1 MKYFFFDIDGTLT
14 SSKVFSKIPE
24 STIRA
29 IENLKKS
36 EHFVALATGR
46 AQFLADEFA
55 QRIKINNYVCEGGNC
70 LVKDGE
76 QIYFEYPNVDEMK
89 LMIRQC
95 EMLNIPYAINI
106 DNDRSAYSKY
116 ENFLGMIGRDVV
128 ILNDVRYAPDMDF
141 ENQKVRRLFLL
152 NKDRDK
158 IAKLEGL
165 KELCLMGYE
174 WSPFRLVEPDDKYK
188 GIERMVKML
197 SGDVK
202 DIVVFGDGINDIKMF
217 QKAPFKIAM
226 ANACD
231 ELKELADFI
240 THDSDEDGIEFALKH
255 FGWIK

>member
-14 SSKVFSKIPE
+14 SSKVFSKIPD

-29 IENLKKS
+29 IEQLKNS

-55 QRIKINNYVCEGGNC
+55 QKIKIFNYVCEGGNC

-76 QIYFEYPNVDEMK
+76 QIYYEYPNVDEMK
-89 LMIRQC
+89 SMVRQC
-95 EMLNIPYAINI
+95 EELDIPFAINI

-116 ENFLGMIGRDVV
+116 ANFLDMVGKEMRFLQKI
-128 ILNDVRYAPDMDF
+128 NYAPDMDF
-141 ENQKVRRLFLL
+141 ANQKIRRLFLL
-152 NKDRDK
+152 NKDKEK
-158 IAKLEGL
+158 IEKLHGL

-174 WSPFRLVEPDDKYK
+174 WSPFRLIEPDDKYK
-188 GIERMVKML
+188 GIEKMVKMVG
-197 SGDVK
+197 GDLK

-226 ANACD
+226 DNACD
-231 ELKELADFI
+231 EIKQLSDFV
-240 THDSDEDGIEFALKH
+240 THDSDEDGIEYALKH

>member
-1 MKYFFFDIDGTLT
+1 MNKKKSYIFFSLLILSFFTALYLT
-14 SSKVFSKIPE
+14 S
-24 STIRA
+24 
-29 IENLKKS
+29 
-36 EHFVALATGR
+36 LAGKGLEQVIINYATV
-46 AQFLADEFA
+46 ETE
-55 QRIKINNYVCEGGNC
+55 RIAN
-70 LVKDGE
+70 
-76 QIYFEYPNVDEMK
+76 
-89 LMIRQC
+89 
-95 EMLNIPYAINI
+95 
-106 DNDRSAYSKY
+106 
-116 ENFLGMIGRDVV
+116 V

-197 SGDVK
+197 GGDVK